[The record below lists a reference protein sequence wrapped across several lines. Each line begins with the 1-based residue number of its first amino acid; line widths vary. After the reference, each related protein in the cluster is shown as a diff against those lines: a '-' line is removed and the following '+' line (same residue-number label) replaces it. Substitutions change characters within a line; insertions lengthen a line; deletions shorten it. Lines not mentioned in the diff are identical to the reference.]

1 MEVENKENKDGREK
15 QKIRM
20 EAKNKRNKD
29 GGRG

>member
-29 GGRG
+29 GGKG